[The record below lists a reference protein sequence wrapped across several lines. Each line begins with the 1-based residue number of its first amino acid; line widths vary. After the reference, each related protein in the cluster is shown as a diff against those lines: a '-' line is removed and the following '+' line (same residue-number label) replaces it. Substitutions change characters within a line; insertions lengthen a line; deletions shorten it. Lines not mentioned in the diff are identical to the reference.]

1 MIVPDGGPH
10 LIPFDALVSPAGSL
24 VGQTSV
30 TAYAPSAVSDF
41 LLKTRPEPELS
52 RAFLGVGGAIYN
64 HTAAKPFVLAERAK
78 RGGYLGIDPTKLPNL
93 PGSQEEVQSAA
104 EILRARN
111 ESAILQVGSDATE
124 FAFTRAPLAKFQ
136 IIHLAIH
143 AVADHDDP
151 SRAALI
157 FPPDPDHEDDG
168 LLEPSDI
175 ATLHLGAQVVV
186 LSACETAVGPLQG
199 QVGVA
204 ISPEPFCKPAQTVSY
219 PRFGP

>member
-1 MIVPDGGPH
+1 M
-10 LIPFDALVSPAGSL
+10 PASE
-24 VGQTSV
+24 
-30 TAYAPSAVSDF
+30 
-41 LLKTRPEPELS
+41 K
-52 RAFLGVGGAIYN
+52 
-64 HTAAKPFVLAERAK
+64 
-78 RGGYLGIDPTKLPNL
+78 
-93 PGSQEEVQSAA
+93 EVQSAA

-111 ESAILQVGSDATE
+111 ESAILQIGDGATE
-124 FAFTRAPLAKFQ
+124 FAFTHAPLANFQ

-204 ISPEPFCKPAQTVSY
+204 NLARAFLQAGADSVISTLWHVDDLHSAYLMKGFYKHLADGKPAADALAMAKRDMLHDSGTELSPQSWAGFILLGNGDAGLRNTQRANARRSTES
-219 PRFGP
+219 RSKESDE